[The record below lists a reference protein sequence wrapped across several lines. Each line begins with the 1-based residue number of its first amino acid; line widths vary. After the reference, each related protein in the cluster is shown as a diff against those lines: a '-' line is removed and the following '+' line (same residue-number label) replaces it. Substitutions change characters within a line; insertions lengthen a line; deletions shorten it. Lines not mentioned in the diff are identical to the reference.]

1 MGAKIKK
8 GSNIKE
14 FIQIITD
21 IAFETVRAA
30 LKKKSGPD
38 FYIPD
43 EPLSKNLLSSSAV
56 SITRTNSINTGYS
69 TFAQLENGVS
79 IEDTAEVYSNLVDGR
94 EEQCKEIMAFICDLY
109 TTLGYIRTDERS
121 VTNFL
126 DDSISR
132 RMARFTNNNITL
144 SNGMEER

>member
-1 MGAKIKK
+1 M
-8 GSNIKE
+8 
-14 FIQIITD
+14 ITD
-21 IAFETVRAA
+21 NAFETVRDA
-30 LKKKSGPD
+30 LRKKYGTD
-38 FYIPD
+38 IYITD
-43 EPLSKNLLSSSAV
+43 EALSNNVPSFPAV

-109 TTLGYIRTDERS
+109 TALGYIRTDERS

-144 SNGMEER
+144 SNGMEEK

>member
-1 MGAKIKK
+1 M
-8 GSNIKE
+8 
-14 FIQIITD
+14 ITD
-21 IAFETVRAA
+21 NAFETIRDA
-30 LKKKSGPD
+30 LRKKYGTD
-38 FYIPD
+38 IYITD
-43 EPLSKNLLSSSAV
+43 EALSNNVPSFPAV

-144 SNGMEER
+144 SNGMEEK